1 LFVKNSILEETPRC
15 PGTTPY
21 TVTWIMAWLLMKNT
35 LVIEMEQW
43 LAMELDTTV
52 KSKIFHLY
60 GPTKSKIFH
69 TYEPTRVKWVG
80 T

>member
-1 LFVKNSILEETPRC
+1 
-15 PGTTPY
+15 
-21 TVTWIMAWLLMKNT
+21 MKNT

-69 TYEPTRVKWVG
+69 TYGPTRVKWVG